1 MNLINSAKHIH
12 IGLPLAAQRP
22 AAGPIEAGDGEAPA
36 ASTGERSPGISL
48 FTISRGPPR
57 VSRPWPRRPP
67 PARGT
72 ASFAFSRL
80 TMLDTCMNEEIDK

>member
-48 FTISRGPPR
+48 FTISRGP
-57 VSRPWPRRPP
+57 
-67 PARGT
+67 
-72 ASFAFSRL
+72 
-80 TMLDTCMNEEIDK
+80 